1 MASYKLC
8 KCGSCKRQNLRRYR
22 VRWYDKQGKERMAHQ
37 TTAEES
43 KIFLAQV
50 ERDLTVGK
58 NNTDIT
64 LDEFSQSVPI
74 TKGNKASSENMRKVW
89 NKHIKDSIGKIK
101 IREITRADIN
111 KWIEEDMMGYSPS
124 TKRKYIGLIDRVMD
138 YAVADKMIEVNP
150 TKLVYIEGDKREREP
165 KPLTTDELFDFI
177 KVWDNDPVLKEHAN
191 FVTALAF
198 TGMRPSECS
207 ALRWENVDLVK
218 REIKVRQCFRTNS
231 DGSIYLSDELK
242 SKQARR
248 TIAIPEYLLGI
259 LQFRKDTHPHEEF
272 VFSSFEGKPILLNN
286 FRRRYWRRALAK
298 APFKLEVPYDLRHT
312 FSAIMHSTG
321 ITVWE
326 LSQMMGHADPKTTI
340 NWYGNWF
347 DSANHTAVETLD
359 TWAKEGTT
367 RFHISS

>member
-177 KVWDNDPVLKEHAN
+177 NVWDNDPVLKD
-191 FVTALAF
+191 TL
-198 TGMRPSECS
+198 TLLP
-207 ALRWENVDLVK
+207 LLPLLV
-218 REIKVRQCFRTNS
+218 
-231 DGSIYLSDELK
+231 
-242 SKQARR
+242 
-248 TIAIPEYLLGI
+248 
-259 LQFRKDTHPHEEF
+259 
-272 VFSSFEGKPILLNN
+272 
-286 FRRRYWRRALAK
+286 
-298 APFKLEVPYDLRHT
+298 
-312 FSAIMHSTG
+312 
-321 ITVWE
+321 
-326 LSQMMGHADPKTTI
+326 
-340 NWYGNWF
+340 
-347 DSANHTAVETLD
+347 
-359 TWAKEGTT
+359 
-367 RFHISS
+367 